1 MRTEITKYI
10 QDGLEGKFYYRVV
23 DTVLSRD
30 KNWALWKADGCPLIA
45 RTPISADDF
54 ANAQNGAKRACANKR
69 LRANPVGSLDLGFLS
84 DGANA
89 DGLEK
94 LKHPDR

>member
-1 MRTEITKYI
+1 M
-10 QDGLEGKFYYRVV
+10 V

-30 KNWALWKADGCPLIA
+30 KNWAHWKADNCPLIT

-54 ANAQNGAKRACANKR
+54 ADAQNGAKRACANKR
-69 LRANPVGSLDLGFLS
+69 LRATPMGSLDLSFLS

-94 LKHPDR
+94 LKHSDR

>member
-1 MRTEITKYI
+1 M
-10 QDGLEGKFYYRVV
+10 V

-30 KNWALWKADGCPLIA
+30 KNWAHWKADNCPLIT

-54 ANAQNGAKRACANKR
+54 ADAQHGAKRACANKR
-69 LRANPVGSLDLGFLS
+69 LRATPMGSLDLTFLS

-94 LKHPDR
+94 LKHSDR

>member
-1 MRTEITKYI
+1 M
-10 QDGLEGKFYYRVV
+10 V

-30 KNWALWKADGCPLIA
+30 KNWAHWKADNCPLIT

-54 ANAQNGAKRACANKR
+54 AAAQNGAKRACANRR
-69 LRANPVGSLDLGFLS
+69 LRATPMGSLDLSFLS

-94 LKHPDR
+94 LKHPDRYDLCY